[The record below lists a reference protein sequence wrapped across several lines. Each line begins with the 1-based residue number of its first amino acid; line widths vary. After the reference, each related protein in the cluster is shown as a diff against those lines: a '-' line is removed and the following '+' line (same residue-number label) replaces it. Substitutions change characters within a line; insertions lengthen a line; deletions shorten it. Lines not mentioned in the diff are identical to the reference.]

1 MRDEN
6 FMHAV
11 NEICAFLG
19 SKEIPAHT
27 KAAWF
32 QKVESIPDEAIPY
45 IVAKITDEVDAM
57 PRNLPKVFKEK
68 FRAWQRENPGK
79 VAVVEQPGC
88 RDCESGVLFLERTD
102 ERGGVHTGCIFCQ
115 CYQGS
120 TGYLGRSTLAYME
133 RQGWRSTKAKTIGP
147 GCGNKADIAAQLS
160 QARQDERRPD
170 QARYDGYEDRFAEG
184 W

>member
-68 FRAWQRENPGK
+68 FRAWQMENPGK
-79 VAVVEQPGC
+79 VAVVEQQGC
-88 RDCESGVLFLERTD
+88 RDCESGILFLERTD
-102 ERGGVHTGCIFCQ
+102 ERGQIHTGTIFCQ

-147 GCGNKADIAAQLS
+147 GCANKSDIAAQLN

-170 QARYDGYEDRFAEG
+170 PARYDGYEDQFAEG

>member
-32 QKVESIPDEAIPY
+32 QKVQDIPDESLPY

-57 PRNLPKVFKEK
+57 PATYPRCSK
-68 FRAWQRENPGK
+68 
-79 VAVVEQPGC
+79 
-88 RDCESGVLFLERTD
+88 
-102 ERGGVHTGCIFCQ
+102 
-115 CYQGS
+115 
-120 TGYLGRSTLAYME
+120 RSF
-133 RQGWRSTKAKTIGP
+133 GP
-147 GCGNKADIAAQLS
+147 GRWRTPARWQSLSSRDAGIVKAASCSLSAPTSAAMSIRGASFVSATRAAPDIWAAPPWHTWSATAGGQPRPKPS
-160 QARQDERRPD
+160 GQDARTRQTLPRN
-170 QARYDGYEDRFAEG
+170 
-184 W
+184 

>member
-1 MRDEN
+1 MTESEFSQAANDI
-6 FMHAV
+6 AT
-11 NEICAFLG
+11 FLG
-19 SKEIPAHT
+19 APAPTAT
-27 KAAWF
+27 KIFAWMP
-32 QKVESIPDEAIPY
+32 KVERIPSEALPY

-68 FRAWQRENPGK
+68 FRAWQMENPGK
-79 VAVVEQPGC
+79 VAVIEQQGC

-102 ERGGVHTGCIFCQ
+102 ERGDVHTGCIFCQ

-120 TGYLGRSTLAYME
+120 AGYLGRSTLAYME

-160 QARQDERRPD
+160 RARQDERRPD
-170 QARYDGYEDRFAEG
+170 PARYDGYEDQFAEG

>member
-11 NEICAFLG
+11 NEIAAFLG

-32 QKVESIPDEAIPY
+32 QKVENIPDEAIPY

-68 FRAWQRENPGK
+68 FRAWQMENPDK
-79 VAVVEQPGC
+79 VAVIEQHGC

-102 ERGGVHTGCIFCQ
+102 ERGQVHTGTIFCQ

-120 TGYLGRSTLAYME
+120 AGYLGRSTLAYMAQ
-133 RQGWRSTKAKTIGP
+133 QGWRSTKAAKIGT
-147 GCGNKADIAAQLS
+147 GHGDKAAIREQINH
-160 QARQDERRPD
+160 ARQDERRPD
-170 QARYDGYEDRFAEG
+170 PARYDGYEDQFAEG